1 MPATNPTEAR
11 PFRLMLV
18 EEELRRDHPTMAEPL
33 PEPKKRLLDAQV
45 EITMSFIFSVSHP
58 HPSHGPS
65 CSHCTSTPAP
75 LTLSFPLSSVCPL
88 AAPSSPSVTPSVTPS
103 SSHPRCLRHSWPC
116 LSHFCLHLRTCENRT
131 LRPTPHS
138 APGGLA
144 LLCLLL
150 SVRGSASPELFPA
163 GWLAL
168 AQTLHFC

>member
-1 MPATNPTEAR
+1 MEGFWGRGGRCPRAAWCPGQEFSGQLVPATNPTEAR

-75 LTLSFPLSSVCPL
+75 LTSVFPLSSVCPL
-88 AAPSSPSVTPSVTPS
+88 AAPA
-103 SSHPRCLRHSWPC
+103 
-116 LSHFCLHLRTCENRT
+116 
-131 LRPTPHS
+131 
-138 APGGLA
+138 AP
-144 LLCLLL
+144 
-150 SVRGSASPELFPA
+150 
-163 GWLAL
+163 
-168 AQTLHFC
+168 Q